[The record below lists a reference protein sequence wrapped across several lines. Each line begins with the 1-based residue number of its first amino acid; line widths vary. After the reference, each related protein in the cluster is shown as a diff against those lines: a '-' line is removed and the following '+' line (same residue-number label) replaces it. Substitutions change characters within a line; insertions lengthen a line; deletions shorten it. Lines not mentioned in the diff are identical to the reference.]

1 MKMTRAF
8 FLMCALVALS
18 LPALA
23 QSPSSKFEIS
33 LPIACELGVDCW
45 FMNYVDHDAAENSAK
60 DAACNARTYDAHK
73 GTDIA
78 VRDWGEANSGVDV
91 LAIAPGKVLRLRDG
105 ESDSFKTRAEFASL
119 SEQKKDC
126 GNGLIIDH
134 GQGWLSQYCHLKN
147 GGFKV
152 GAGDSVTRGKPIAEV
167 GMSGVTE
174 HPHVHLSVIHEG
186 QIIDPF
192 TGRKADTACGLD
204 DAKPLW
210 GAQNI
215 TYTPFSLYDGGF
227 DIKEPDFAATARGQR
242 GAQPRVSSPAL
253 LFWASYFG
261 AEDGDIITLEM
272 RQPDGTVFAER
283 TETQAKT
290 RARQYYY
297 VGRKA
302 PEGGFQRGTWKA
314 KATVTR
320 KGAEG
325 KPDQTSTLT
334 RAIDVF

>member
-1 MKMTRAF
+1 MKMRA
-8 FLMCALVALS
+8 LLPLCALLVLAF
-18 LPALA
+18 PAQA

-33 LPIACELGVDCW
+33 LPLACELGVDCW
-45 FMNYVDHDAAENSAK
+45 FMNYTDHDAAEDIAK

-105 ESDSFKTRAEFASL
+105 EPDSFKTREEFATI
-119 SEQKKDC
+119 SEAKKDC

-134 GQGWLSQYCHLKN
+134 GQGWISQYCHLKN
-147 GGFKV
+147 GSFKV
-152 GAGDSVTRGKPIAEV
+152 NAGDSVTRGKPLAEV

-186 QIIDPF
+186 KIIDPF
-192 TGRKADTACGLD
+192 TGRATDTACGLG

-210 GAQNI
+210 GSNEI
-215 TYTPFSLYDGGF
+215 NYTPFSLYDGGF

-253 LFWASYFG
+253 TFWASYFG
-261 AEDGDIITLEM
+261 AKQGDIITLEM
-272 RQPDGTVFAER
+272 RQPDGTIFAEQ
-283 TETQAKT
+283 TITQDKT
-290 RARQYYY
+290 RARQYYFI
-297 VGRKA
+297 GRKA

-314 KATVTR
+314 TATVTR
-320 KGAEG
+320 QGAEG
-325 KPDQTSTLT
+325 TLPQTNTLT